1 LTAFLLYF
9 GRKLEYDKGDDNL
22 EKGKLFSGLLSFHG
36 SLYTVKKLERSK
48 QAVEEMGNC
57 LFIFSPVNRKA
68 WDIRRGQSCL
78 DFFGF
83 QNEIVMIKRDSW
95 SDLYFLVRGEICRP
109 RKDKQM
115 RKRVAK
121 MRPLIKNE
129 SKGIEGD

>member
-1 LTAFLLYF
+1 M
-9 GRKLEYDKGDDNL
+9 E
-22 EKGKLFSGLLSFHG
+22 EGKLFSMWLSFHG
-36 SLYTVKKLERSK
+36 SLYTVKKLERSE
-48 QAVEEMGNC
+48 QAVGGTGNC
-57 LFIFSPVNRKA
+57 FLIVSPVNRKA
-68 WDIRRGQSCL
+68 WDIRRGRSCL

-121 MRPLIKNE
+121 MFPLIKNE